1 MERARFGDVMAAIL
15 WISWL
20 LLRADGRAVPHHR
33 QRGEGVRRLHNV
45 TLDSNFT
52 AGSGSAGELLL
63 DGCHVD
69 HFEASLFELL
79 GHTGSLTLHG
89 GLIPRVTYASP
100 SLDTLVVDATGL
112 EEFDVDPATIT
123 LTSLRTLQISRNS
136 LAMISPRIGLLVG
149 LRRLDLSQNRLT
161 HVELDPFAR
170 MPQLRDLD
178 LSVNRILWVG
188 VGTPGTRLPSVH
200 NLWVSYNRLQTFE
213 DFPGAFPAL
222 VSVRLIGNSWNCG
235 WVDRARSDIM
245 RHGITAFGA
254 DYDCPGER
262 QGGLCCYVTEVGDVT
277 GAQSSPEP
285 VGELQATT
293 NRTGESVGVRYGDV
307 EIFL

>member
-1 MERARFGDVMAAIL
+1 MAAIL
-15 WISWL
+15 WICGL
-20 LLRADGRAVPHHR
+20 LLATLAWADGRAVPHHR

-52 AGSGSAGELLL
+52 VGSASGELLL
-63 DGCHVD
+63 DGCQVD

-79 GHTGSLTLHG
+79 GQTGSLTLHG
-89 GLIPRVTYASP
+89 GHIPRVTYASP
-100 SLDTLVVDATGL
+100 SLDTIVVDATGL
-112 EEFDVDPATIT
+112 EEFDVDPTLVP

-136 LAMISPRIGLLVG
+136 LARISPRIGLLVG

-161 HVELDPFAR
+161 HVELDPFAG
-170 MPQLRDLD
+170 MPRLRDLD

-188 VGTPGTRLPSVH
+188 VTTPGTRLPSVH
-200 NLWVSYNRLQTFE
+200 NLWVSYNRLRTFD
-213 DFPGAFPAL
+213 DFPEALPAL
-222 VSVRLIGNSWNCG
+222 VSVRLIGNSWNCA

-245 RHGITAFGA
+245 RRGITAFGA

-262 QGGLCCYVTEVGDVT
+262 QGGLCCDVTNVGDVT
-277 GAQSSPEP
+277 GAQSSPES
-285 VGELQATT
+285 VVELQVAT
-293 NRTGESVGVRYGDV
+293 NRTGASVGVRYGDV